1 MSEGKQLRLGQ
12 VARKLNVG
20 RNTIISYLHDK
31 GYEIDSNPNTKIDDS
46 LFKILENAFE
56 DSAVEKKV
64 ASNIKIGLEEKSN
77 AASEFKKEIK
87 EEKKEEPEKKEKTDK
102 KEKPDK
108 KEQGIKIIKKIKLD
122 NNDTKRVASSDQSKK
137 KRRPRKRIISKKN
150 KPNQNPKNIS
160 ESKAQDYIF
169 GYFICN
175 DISERQW
182 QKEKG
187 GQWVKGKSVDTFG
200 PIGPY
205 LVTSDE
211 IKNLNDINLSLE
223 VNGKKHQTGN
233 TSDMIFNF
241 NFLLSHISNFITL
254 MPGDIVTTGTPPGV
268 GMGMSPPVFLKNGD
282 IMKLSVDNLG
292 EQITKVIKE

>member
-1 MSEGKQLRLGQ
+1 MKFLRVGSLGKEIPAILDNKNKIRDLTSII
-12 VARKLNVG
+12 RDLTPD
-20 RNTIISYLHDK
+20 TIS
-31 GYEIDSNPNTKIDDS
+31 
-46 LFKILENAFE
+46 FKILE
-56 DSAVEKKV
+56 
-64 ASNIKIGLEEKSN
+64 KI
-77 AASEFKKEIK
+77 KEINI
-87 EEKKEEPEKKEKTDK
+87 ESLPE
-102 KEKPDK
+102 
-108 KEQGIKIIKKIKLD
+108 IKNIG
-122 NNDTKRVASSDQSKK
+122 
-137 KRRPRKRIISKKN
+137 RIGACISKPGNFFAVGLNYSEHAKETGAETPKHPVLFN
-150 KPNQNPKNIS
+150 KSVHSIVGPNDDVIIPKNSQQLDHEVEIAFVVGKKAKLVS
-160 ESKAQDYIF
+160 ESNAQDYIF
-169 GYFICN
+169 GYCICN

-187 GQWVKGKSVDTFG
+187 GQWVKGKSGDTFG